1 MIAID
6 TNVLVRLIVADD
18 PEQTRR
24 ARALAAEGPMFATFD
39 TKLVRRGKK
48 LAVRPHV
55 RSP

>member
-6 TNVLVRLIVADD
+6 TNVLVRLIV
-18 PEQTRR
+18 
-24 ARALAAEGPMFATFD
+24 AEGPMFATFD